1 MRKIIAFAL
10 VSIMA
15 FFLVGCETLNRCIDD
30 IPGKNPTGDPDAEY
44 WGYMILESDE
54 DLSQG
59 WEIYKEKQTEDNM
72 PVVKNYF
79 FDDSAIDGYK
89 TVYYFEAPNA
99 WMTYPISI
107 EDYFSNAN
115 CIVRISHLINRND
128 GYCQCGRGIHE
139 TIPYIPEEQKD
150 YLQYPLISLDKAD
163 SLDSTEI
170 ISLDDLSL
178 ISYEMKQ
185 GSDGL
190 YTYNCSYDGVPVFV
204 ISSCTELSDSA
215 IHSLFEHIIIM
226 E

>member
-1 MRKIIAFAL
+1 MRKIISFAL
-10 VSIMA
+10 VSIMV
-15 FFLVGCETLNRCIDD
+15 FFLVGCETFNEWIDD
-30 IPGKNPTGDPDAEY
+30 IPGKNPTGNPDAEY

-54 DLSQG
+54 DLRQG
-59 WEIYKEKQTEDNM
+59 WELYKEKQTEDNA
-72 PVVKNYF
+72 PVAKNYF
-79 FDDSAIDGYK
+79 FDDSAIDSYK
-89 TVYYFEAPNA
+89 TVYYFEAPNM

-128 GYCQCGRGIHE
+128 GYCQCGRSIHE
-139 TIPYIPEEQKD
+139 TIPHIPEEQKD

-185 GSDGL
+185 KSDGL
-190 YTYNCSYDGVPVFV
+190 YTYNCNYDGVPAFV
-204 ISSCTELSDSA
+204 ISSCTELSDNN